1 MDPTPLA
8 RLQEGY
14 DALRP
19 ASWDKGHVKRLAL
32 RPSTNERQL
41 VEVMRVTRAGG
52 IEGDRWAKGAKRS
65 PDNQITLMRE
75 DVARLLCPDDQIEIF
90 GDNIFA
96 DVDLHADLLRVG
108 SVLRI
113 GSASLQVSPEPH
125 DGCSKFKR
133 RSVAGG
139 LEFISQPSKN
149 TASAASTF
157 LSWSPV
163 NSVWGTRSWWS
174 GRPGSSRPA
183 LSTLLW
189 TRAAD
194 YARLPAASSPSST
207 SARPESRIIFR
218 VICMAFS
225 IE

>member
-1 MDPTPLA
+1 L
-8 RLQEGY
+8 
-14 DALRP
+14 
-19 ASWDKGHVKRLAL
+19 KRLAL

-41 VEVMRVTRAGG
+41 VEVMRVTRHGG

-139 LEFISQPSKN
+139 LEFISQPALKKHRLRGIHL
-149 TASAASTF
+149 F
-157 LSWSPV
+157 VLE
-163 NSVWGTRSWWS
+163 
-174 GRPGSSRPA
+174 PG
-183 LSTLLW
+183 
-189 TRAAD
+189 
-194 YARLPAASSPSST
+194 
-207 SARPESRIIFR
+207 EFR
-218 VICMAFS
+218 VGDPIVVEWAAG
-225 IE
+225 II